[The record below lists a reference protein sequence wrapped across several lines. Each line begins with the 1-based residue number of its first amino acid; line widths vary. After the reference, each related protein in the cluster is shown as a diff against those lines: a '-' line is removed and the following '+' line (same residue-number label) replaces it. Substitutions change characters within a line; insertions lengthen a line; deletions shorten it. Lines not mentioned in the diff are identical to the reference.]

1 MVEAGGSSPRSRGTH
16 WSPRR
21 ERGSRSAHP
30 RVRGEHLPQTDWI
43 SCKFG
48 SSPRSRGTP
57 RCRRRRSLRAR
68 LIPAFAGNTP
78 ASSCSTSAG
87 PAHPRVRGEHWRCTS
102 RYSRPRGSSPRS
114 RGTRGTRRSTGHR
127 RRLIPAFAGNTHQ
140 SRRVS
145 AAIPAHPRVRG
156 EHNGY
161 HNRGVTAPGSSPRSR
176 GTHRRGPG
184 RAGRARLI
192 PAFAGNTRCAIPPCT
207 GRAAHPRVRGEHGL
221 FLTWTLPSR
230 GSSPRSR
237 GTRGGRGGRRARLRL
252 IPAFAGNT
260 PDRQRRQDCPTA
272 HPRVRG
278 EHESRS
284 ASRISRLGSSPR
296 SRGTRL
302 FHPRDQFFPRLIPA
316 FAGNT
321 LVSALYDAG
330 HPAHPRVRG
339 EHLPRT
345 RSLISAPGSSPRSR
359 GTLRFVRL
367 GLLRRRLIPAFA
379 GNTIR
384 RQSRRDCE
392 TAHPRVRGEHS
403 SLSAGDLAESGS
415 SPRSRG
421 TRQRGYLVTA
431 SIPAHPRVRGEH
443 VS

>member
-156 EHNGY
+156 EHHDAG
-161 HNRGVTAPGSSPRSR
+161 GVDHCARGSSPRSR
-176 GTHRRGPG
+176 GTPQRRVAARPPG
-184 RAGRARLI
+184 RLI
-192 PAFAGNTRCAIPPCT
+192 PAFAGNTGDVLRDIAD
-207 GRAAHPRVRGEHGL
+207 RAAHPRVRGEHAGPGAVPA
-221 FLTWTLPSR
+221 TGDGSSPRSRGTLINPAEFPRRFRLIPAFAGNTTATTTAASLRPAHPRVRGEHIDEGRAARGER

-237 GTRGGRGGRRARLRL
+237 GTPDARYHRVPAGRL

-260 PDRQRRQDCPTA
+260 GCSSPGRCRVAA

-278 EHESRS
+278 EHAADAEAAVLVYGSSPRSRGTLPTGNAVKSVQRLIPAFAGNTNRGRRRESPAS
-284 ASRISRLGSSPR
+284 AHPRVRGEHASFTHATNFSHGSSPR
-296 SRGTRL
+296 SRGTR
-302 FHPRDQFFPRLIPA
+302 
-316 FAGNT
+316 
-321 LVSALYDAG
+321 
-330 HPAHPRVRG
+330 
-339 EHLPRT
+339 
-345 RSLISAPGSSPRSR
+345 
-359 GTLRFVRL
+359 
-367 GLLRRRLIPAFA
+367 
-379 GNTIR
+379 
-384 RQSRRDCE
+384 
-392 TAHPRVRGEHS
+392 
-403 SLSAGDLAESGS
+403 
-415 SPRSRG
+415 
-421 TRQRGYLVTA
+421 
-431 SIPAHPRVRGEH
+431 
-443 VS
+443 